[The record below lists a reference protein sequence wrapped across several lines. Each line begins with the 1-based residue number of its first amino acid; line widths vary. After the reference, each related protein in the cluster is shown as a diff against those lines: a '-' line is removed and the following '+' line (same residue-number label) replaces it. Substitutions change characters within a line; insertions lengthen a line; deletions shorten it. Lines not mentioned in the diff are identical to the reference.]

1 MQNHHI
7 RITKRK
13 EKSMKKKYIIT
24 AAITAALMAAGAV
37 GGTIAYFTS
46 ENKANMSI
54 EAGVVRMSLE
64 ASNLKLYSLDVEQQN
79 GQFQNGGTAELQD
92 ATVTLEK
99 MTPGDRVEFDLALN
113 NQSNVLAKYQL
124 LYAFANEQKGVEV
137 NAELDYATAKLSSGL
152 MITMKDANGNAAPA
166 EMTNIAPGDDM
177 PAYHVVVELPK
188 EAGNEYQGAKSDV
201 EFKLYG
207 VQANMEVESAVLSYN
222 QFVEAIQEGKS
233 VELLGDI
240 EIPAT
245 DSVVL
250 PAGAH
255 IVGNGHKIIAEGR
268 STSVNPFIFKLGG
281 DNVVIEGI
289 EVEASDAST
298 YAVLV
303 PFTYGFTLKDCEFR
317 GADANGNTSAYLVYN
332 YGQPR
337 IAQDI
342 VFDGVVIDGYWANL
356 YGGNINLDDEHDII
370 VKNSMIMTETYTF
383 NAHCRDLIVEDSTIR
398 GWTTFNNAGTAK
410 FTNVTF
416 SGSEYGDV
424 DEKYNYIRCYSA
436 AEFTNC
442 KFLENGDHE
451 EGDGNGLLLEVING
465 STAKF
470 TNCKVA
476 RQNALSTFIDIVA
489 DDSTTFDFVT
499 LKMHS
504 SGTPNG
510 AGIIV
515 NGVELNAENTPSLV
529 W

>member
-1 MQNHHI
+1 
-7 RITKRK
+7 
-13 EKSMKKKYIIT
+13 MKKRYVIT
-24 AAITAALMAAGAV
+24 AAVTAALMAAGAV

-79 GQFQNGGTAELQD
+79 GQFQNGGLATLQE
-92 ATVTLEK
+92 ATVALEK
-99 MTPGDRVEFDLALN
+99 MTPGDRVEFDLTLN

-124 LYAFANEQKGVEV
+124 LYSFQNEQSGKEASQGD
-137 NAELDYATAKLSSGL
+137 LDYATAKLSSGL
-152 MITMKDANGNAAPA
+152 VISMKDAQGQAAPA
-166 EMTNIAPGDDM
+166 AMTNIGPGEEM
-177 PAYHVVVELPK
+177 PAYHVSVELPV
-188 EAGNEYQGAKSDV
+188 EAGNEYQGAKSNV

-207 VQANMEVESAVLSYN
+207 VQANMEVEAAVMSYS
-222 QFVEAIQEGKS
+222 QLIDAIAADTS

-245 DSVVL
+245 DSIVL

-255 IVGNGHKIIAEGR
+255 IIGNGHKIIAEGR
-268 STSVNPFIFKLGG
+268 STAVNPFIFKLGG

-303 PFTYGFTLKDCEFR
+303 PFTHGFTLKDCEFH

-337 IAQDI
+337 IAQNI
-342 VFDGVVIDGYWANL
+342 VFDGVVVDGYWANL
-356 YGGNINLDDEHDII
+356 YGGNINLDDEHNII
-370 VKNSMIMTETYTF
+370 VKNSMIMTEWYTL
-383 NAHCRDLIVEDSTIR
+383 NTHCKDLIVEDSVIR
-398 GWTTFNNAGTAK
+398 GWTTFNNSGTAK

-416 SGSEYGDV
+416 SASEYGDV
-424 DEKYNYIRCYSA
+424 DSKLNYIRCYSP

-451 EGDGNGLLLEVING
+451 EGDGKGLLLEVINNT
-465 STAKF
+465 TAKL

-489 DDSTTFDFVT
+489 DDPTTFDFVT

-504 SGTPNG
+504 TGSPNG
-510 AGIIV
+510 AGIYV
-515 NGVELNAENTPSLV
+515 NDSELLTGENTPSLV